1 MCKMGLMILI
11 SFCDVGVKI
20 MVTAN
25 CFHSLHGEKLL
36 CFQECKP
43 KHIFLLVAVSEFSFA
58 LTVAPFPKIFYKYVV
73 QQLGLILSGTGCHTA
88 S

>member
-1 MCKMGLMILI
+1 
-11 SFCDVGVKI
+11 

-36 CFQECKP
+36 PFQQCKP
-43 KHIFLLVAVSEFSFA
+43 KHICLLVAVFKFSFA
-58 LTVAPFPKIFYKYVV
+58 LMVTTFPITFHKYNV
-73 QQLGLILSGTGCHTA
+73 QHLRLRLSGTEYYTA